1 MTPVPSKSTGRESR
15 QKTRSPGAGNAPG
28 RGART
33 MGTLWR
39 QLRIERLRITD
50 RAALHPVVRDLL

>member
-1 MTPVPSKSTGRESR
+1 
-15 QKTRSPGAGNAPG
+15 
-28 RGART
+28 